1 MEVFYIKDFFVLC
14 MYSVDNRKRLNVYHN
29 AACDGSIKCTE
40 IIWAQGYAWDGY
52 KFWDGPHVL
61 NIKRLTTNVLLLL
74 KLVEYITL
82 INRVIYIL
90 VWLILKKS
98 ILVQG
103 YSIC

>member
-1 MEVFYIKDFFVLC
+1 MEDFHIKDFFVLC

-61 NIKRLTTNVLLLL
+61 NIKRLTTNVLLRL
-74 KLVEYITL
+74 KLVEYINL
-82 INRVIYIL
+82 ICRII
-90 VWLILKKS
+90 
-98 ILVQG
+98 
-103 YSIC
+103 

>member
-1 MEVFYIKDFFVLC
+1 MLC

-61 NIKRLTTNVLLLL
+61 NIKRLTTNVLLRL
-74 KLVEYITL
+74 KLVEYINL
-82 INRVIYIL
+82 ICRILVMTDLKDLYTYKWFKDLWTDRWIYI
-90 VWLILKKS
+90 
-98 ILVQG
+98 
-103 YSIC
+103 